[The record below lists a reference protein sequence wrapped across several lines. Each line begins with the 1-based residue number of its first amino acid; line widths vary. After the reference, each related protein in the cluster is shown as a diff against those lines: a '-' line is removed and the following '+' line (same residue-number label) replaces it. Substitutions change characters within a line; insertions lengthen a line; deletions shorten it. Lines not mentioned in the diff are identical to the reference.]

1 LGLVLSLP
9 ERDHLSQTRQ
19 MLTSKIAMAMGGR
32 VAEELV
38 FGEEQVTNGA
48 ASDIQQ
54 VTRIA
59 RAMVTQFGMSDELGA
74 IDYANERE
82 SFLGLQQGPGNVSQA
97 TQEKIDAE
105 VRRLVDTGYQE
116 ARRILAEKRDD
127 LERLAQGLLEY
138 ETLTGDEIRKVL
150 AGEALDRS
158 DDAGMPPPSDTGK
171 PRLSAVPK
179 VRKPRSDEGGDLSPQ
194 PH

>member
-1 LGLVLSLP
+1 
-9 ERDHLSQTRQ
+9 

-32 VAEELV
+32 AAEELM

-59 RAMVTQFGMSDELGA
+59 KAMVTQFGMSEKLGA
-74 IDYANERE
+74 IDYAQQQE
-82 SFLGLQQGPGNVSQA
+82 SFLGPQSSGVMASPE
-97 TQEKIDAE
+97 TQEVIDAE
-105 VRRLVDTGYQE
+105 VRRLVDTGYE
-116 ARRILAEKRDD
+116 TAKRILNEKRDD

-138 ETLTGDEIRKVL
+138 ETLTGDEIGKVIR
-150 AGEALDRS
+150 GEPLDRT
-158 DDAGMPPPSDTGK
+158 DDASGPPPSQSDDK

-179 VRKPRSDEGGDLSPQ
+179 IGKPKRGDGGGLAPAE
-194 PH
+194 